1 MSEEKPAEVTTKK
14 SDLRIIVIGLVFF
27 LVAMAGTYFFI
38 SSMMAPLLPEK
49 ESEKAETA
57 TGNLVSIGE
66 FTTNVNDVAGSRF
79 LRVEVYVEVSKE
91 DKKNQEIINEAMP
104 IIKDTILSIMSSKT
118 VADLDVRNRD
128 NLKAE
133 IKNELNK
140 KIGSKIIQN
149 VYFTSFIM
157 Q

>member
-1 MSEEKPAEVTTKK
+1 ML
-14 SDLRIIVIGLVFF
+14 SDWFSWWLWQ
-27 LVAMAGTYFFI
+27 
-38 SSMMAPLLPEK
+38 APTFHKQYDGSLLPEK

>member
-1 MSEEKPAEVTTKK
+1 VERTARVKARLGREPEPA
-14 SDLRIIVIGLVFF
+14 
-27 LVAMAGTYFFI
+27 
-38 SSMMAPLLPEK
+38 
-49 ESEKAETA
+49 
-57 TGNLVSIGE
+57 
-66 FTTNVNDVAGSRF
+66 VAGSRF